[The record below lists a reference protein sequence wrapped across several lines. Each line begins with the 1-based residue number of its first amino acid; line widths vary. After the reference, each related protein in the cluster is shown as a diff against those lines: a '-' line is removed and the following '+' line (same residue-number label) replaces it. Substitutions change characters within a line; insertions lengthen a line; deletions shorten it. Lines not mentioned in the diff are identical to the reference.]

1 MSTPDIGRHIEE
13 LVAEEE
19 SLRARE
25 ADEERPATAEERE
38 RLEAIRVELDR
49 TWDLLRRRRALAEA
63 GRDPDE
69 AGAPRDADTVEGY
82 EQ

>member
-1 MSTPDIGRHIEE
+1 MSTPDIGRHIEA

-19 SLRARE
+19 ALRALE
-25 ADEERPATAEERE
+25 ADAQRPASAEERE
-38 RLEAIRVELDR
+38 RLEAIRIELDR

-63 GRDPDE
+63 GLDPED
-69 AGAPRDADTVEGY
+69 AGAPRDAGTVEGY